1 MQQPEAGTQAGKVQ
15 QKLLK
20 LQKLLSNF
28 YKFLVRGNNIESE

>member
-20 LQKLLSNF
+20 LQKLSNF